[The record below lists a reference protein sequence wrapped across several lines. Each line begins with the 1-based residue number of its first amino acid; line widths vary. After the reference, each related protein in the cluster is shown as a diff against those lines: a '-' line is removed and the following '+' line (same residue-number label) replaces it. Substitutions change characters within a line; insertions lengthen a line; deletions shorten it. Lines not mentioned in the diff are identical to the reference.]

1 MADASAAEAAAGQAP
16 MDVDAAAQALATV
29 HAQLAAAKADLAVAK
44 AHSAAVPKGALKQ
57 PDHFH
62 GKPSEKFADYLLS
75 WEAFQT
81 ASGSDRACWASYLIT
96 FMQGTA
102 LTYLRAKFGSALFS
116 ATYEQLV
123 EALKEA
129 QWGRVVTEQTLRDK
143 LYALRLKRSKGG
155 KLALSQLVHEFD
167 TTSLECKTPL
177 DTATACWLFTH
188 ALPAGLR
195 SRVATDAAGQPWSS
209 LEALKTYTMAIA
221 DAWEHESAEQAPPD
235 APAAHRNGK
244 KHRGPGGNGGTA
256 GTSAKPNPPDHSG
269 KPSFVPGRTPQEVN
283 ALRKSG
289 ACFKCGKTGH
299 KAANCKSS

>member
-1 MADASAAEAAAGQAP
+1 MADASAAEAADGQAP

-129 QWGRVVTEQTLRDK
+129 QWGRTSSMRCASSAARVVSWPFPSWCMSSIPPVWNARPPWTLPR
-143 LYALRLKRSKGG
+143 
-155 KLALSQLVHEFD
+155 
-167 TTSLECKTPL
+167 
-177 DTATACWLFTH
+177 
-188 ALPAGLR
+188 PAGCSLMPCLLAC
-195 SRVATDAAGQPWSS
+195 VAA
-209 LEALKTYTMAIA
+209 
-221 DAWEHESAEQAPPD
+221 
-235 APAAHRNGK
+235 
-244 KHRGPGGNGGTA
+244 
-256 GTSAKPNPPDHSG
+256 
-269 KPSFVPGRTPQEVN
+269 
-283 ALRKSG
+283 
-289 ACFKCGKTGH
+289 
-299 KAANCKSS
+299 